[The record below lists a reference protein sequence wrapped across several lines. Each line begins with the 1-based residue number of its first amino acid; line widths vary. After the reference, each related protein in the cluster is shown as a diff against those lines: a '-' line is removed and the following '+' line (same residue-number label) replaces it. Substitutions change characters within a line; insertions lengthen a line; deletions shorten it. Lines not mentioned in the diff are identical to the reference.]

1 MKNTRILR
9 KDLIVGLLCL
19 FICMTTIPLII
30 AQSNDDVT
38 ICITAGFLFNMNYDE
53 PNNRSIGRGITIYV
67 VNNLSER
74 IWIFY
79 QVDYSTLSGETLE
92 TLGFAGEYGYAL
104 PPDNDTFIAFS
115 NFVQIPCQLTVS
127 VQIGS
132 YNTGAI
138 KTVSRSGYQFHRWV
152 FFPKVTEQ
160 VR

>member
-1 MKNTRILR
+1 MKNTHIIR
-9 KDLIVGLLCL
+9 KYLIVGLLCL
-19 FICMTTIPLII
+19 FICMITIPLII

-53 PNNRSIGRGITIYV
+53 PNNRNIGRTVTIYV
-67 VNNLSER
+67 VNNLSEP

-79 QVDYSTLSGETLE
+79 QVDYSTLSGEALVTLRL
-92 TLGFAGEYGYAL
+92 TGEYPYAL
-104 PPDNDTFIAFS
+104 PPDNYTLNAFS
-115 NFVQIPCQLTVS
+115 NFVQIPCRLTVS
-127 VQIGS
+127 VEIGS
-132 YNTGAI
+132 YDTGAI